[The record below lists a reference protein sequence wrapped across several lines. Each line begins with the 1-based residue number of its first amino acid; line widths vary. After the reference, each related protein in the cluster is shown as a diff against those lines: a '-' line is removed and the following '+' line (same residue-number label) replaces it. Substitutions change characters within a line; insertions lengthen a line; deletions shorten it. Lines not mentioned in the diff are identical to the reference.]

1 MIFPR
6 VSKPGFIFALALA
19 LATAGA
25 AFAQTPPDFR
35 ALFQKGA
42 EAYGQKDWPHCAER
56 FSAAAQAATGD
67 RSAARAY
74 FAAAACLTTGGNPEA
89 AFASL
94 DKAAAR
100 GYRDLERADGN
111 PDIEPLR
118 KDPRWKAFHDGVKT
132 RSDAHEA
139 TLNPELAH
147 LTAEDQKDREAG
159 DKIDWTVV
167 AKRDAER
174 LKRAREIAAAGG
186 LHQADDYFNA
196 ALILQH
202 SDKTEDYAQAH
213 QWCLKA
219 VELDPESSDAR
230 WLAAATQDRWLM
242 NQGKPQLYG
251 TQFKKV
257 NGRWILWEVDPSV
270 TDEERARWEVPTLAQ
285 ARQRAETMNGG
296 TAGPH

>member
-6 VSKPGFIFALALA
+6 VSKLGLIFALILA

-25 AFAQTPPDFR
+25 VFAQAPPDFR
-35 ALFQKGA
+35 TLFQQGS

-56 FSAAAQAATGD
+56 FTAAAQAATGD
-67 RSAARAY
+67 RSASRAL
-74 FAAAACLTTGGNPEA
+74 FAAAACLTAAGNSDA

-100 GYRDLERADGN
+100 GYRELERADAN
-111 PDIEPLR
+111 PQIEPLR
-118 KDPRWKAFHDGVKT
+118 KDPRWKVFHDGVKT
-132 RSDAHEA
+132 RNDAHEKA
-139 TLNPELAH
+139 LNTELAR

-167 AKRDAER
+167 GKRDAER
-174 LKRAREIAAAGG
+174 LKRTREIAAAGG

-213 QWCLKA
+213 EWCLKA
-219 VELDPESSDAR
+219 VELDPELPSAR

-242 NQGKPQLYG
+242 NQGKPQHYG
-251 TQFKKV
+251 TQYKKV
-257 NGRWILWEVDPSV
+257 NGRWILWDVDPSV
-270 TDEERARWEVPTLAQ
+270 TDEERIRWEVPTLAE
-285 ARQRAETMNGG
+285 ARKRVEEMNAG
-296 TAGPH
+296 TPNPH

>member
-1 MIFPR
+1 MVFPR
-6 VSKPGFIFALALA
+6 VSKLVFILVLTLALT
-19 LATAGA
+19 TAGA
-25 AFAQTPPDFR
+25 TFAQAPPDFR
-35 ALFQKGA
+35 ALFQQGG

-56 FSAAAQAATGD
+56 FTAAAQAATGD

-74 FAAAACLTTGGNPEA
+74 FAAAACLTAAGNPEA

-100 GYRDLERADGN
+100 GYRDLERADAN
-111 PDIEPLR
+111 PQIEPLR

-139 TLNPELAH
+139 TLNTELAR
-147 LTAEDQKDREAG
+147 LTAEDQKDRQAG
-159 DKIDWTVV
+159 DNIDWTAVG
-167 AKRDAER
+167 KRDAER

-219 VELDPESSDAR
+219 AELDPESSDAR

-242 NQGKPQLYG
+242 SQGKPQLYG

-257 NGRWILWEVDPSV
+257 DGRWILWDVDPSV
-270 TDEERARWEVPTLAQ
+270 TDEERARWEVPALAQ
-285 ARQRAETMNGG
+285 ARKRAEMMNGG
-296 TAGPH
+296 AAGPH